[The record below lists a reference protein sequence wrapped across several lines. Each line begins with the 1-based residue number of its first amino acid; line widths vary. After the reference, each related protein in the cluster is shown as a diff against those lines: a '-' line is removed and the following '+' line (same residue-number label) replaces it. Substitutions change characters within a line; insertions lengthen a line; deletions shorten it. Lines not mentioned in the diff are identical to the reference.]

1 MNNQYSLADFI
12 AQILKWKKELLIVSA
27 AIITVSIVG
36 SLLLPNYYK
45 AETTFYAASPDLA
58 KPIPIGG
65 DEKDVRI
72 YGDDKDLDRLF
83 TIASSHEVLFY
94 LIDSFKLYEH
104 YDIDRDHPKAKF
116 KVKEEFLENYKT
128 IKTKYGALQL
138 IVEDTDPK
146 MAAEIANTARTK
158 IENIAQL
165 VVKSSQK
172 NLIDNYE
179 NNLKIKKIQSDTLA
193 NRLRRG
199 KASVGLFDT
208 WGQTGMYNKMLSDAE
223 SDLEDAKGKISVYK
237 NYPSFR
243 DSVIKYMAVVQ
254 GAEGKKVKSLTEME
268 KYAPILSDLKQ
279 MESELSRLYDQ
290 ISLDKERL
298 KQLSASYNAKFTALH
313 IIETAEIPV
322 QKSRP
327 KRSIIVVL
335 SSLIGIMFSFLAVLI
350 IDNIKTADILNKN
363 K

>member
-1 MNNQYSLADFI
+1 MNNPYSLSDFI
-12 AQILKWKKELLIVSA
+12 AQILKWKKELLIFA
-27 AIITVSIVG
+27 VSIFTLSIIG
-36 SLLLPNYYK
+36 SMLLPNYYK

-65 DEKDVRI
+65 DDKDVRI

-83 TIASSHEVLFY
+83 TIASSHEVLFF
-94 LIDSFKLYEH
+94 LIDSFELYEH
-104 YDIDRDHPKAKF
+104 YDIDKDHPKAKF

-138 IVEDTDPK
+138 IVEDKDPK
-146 MAAEIANTARTK
+146 TAADIANTARMK
-158 IENIAQL
+158 IETIAQG

-179 NNLKIKKIQSDTLA
+179 NNLKLKKTQSDTLA
-193 NRLRRG
+193 NRLRKG
-199 KASVGLFDT
+199 KASVDLFDT

-237 NYPSFR
+237 KYPAFR
-243 DSVIKYMAVVQ
+243 DSVIKYLAIVQ
-254 GAEGKKVKSLTEME
+254 GAEGKKIKSLSEME

-313 IIETAEIPV
+313 LIEAAEVPV

-350 IDNIKTADILNKN
+350 IDNIKTTDLFNKN
-363 K
+363 R